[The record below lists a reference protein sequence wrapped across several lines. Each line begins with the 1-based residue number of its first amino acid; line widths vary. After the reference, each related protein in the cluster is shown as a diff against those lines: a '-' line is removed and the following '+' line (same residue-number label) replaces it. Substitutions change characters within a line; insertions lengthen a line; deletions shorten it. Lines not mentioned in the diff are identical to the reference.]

1 MALFDGM
8 GGGLGGSPSAFTSPG
23 IEPAIL
29 ALLAR
34 IQNGGAQGAGG
45 MPGGAPMNPA
55 PQLPPPPQGL
65 GAGGAIPHPG
75 AAPGG
80 MPQGAGATPQGMMGG
95 LGGMGG
101 IQQLLQML
109 QGGGGMSGGAGMP
122 GMPGP
127 GTGGLY

>member
-75 AAPGG
+75 MTPG
-80 MPQGAGATPQGMMGG
+80 MPPGAGATPQGMMGG